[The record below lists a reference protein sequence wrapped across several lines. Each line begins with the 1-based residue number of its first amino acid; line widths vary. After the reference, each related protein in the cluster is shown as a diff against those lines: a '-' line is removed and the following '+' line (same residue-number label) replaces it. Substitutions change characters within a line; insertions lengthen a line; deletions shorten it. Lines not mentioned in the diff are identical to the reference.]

1 MYGNIHKGRNVVF
14 DIPLKKNSS
23 VIIKTYIN
31 FKGQVSEIITS
42 LGWYAHIPNIENGY
56 YNSGDYILKI
66 FDNRIKI
73 VPSNKSLIKIC
84 EINYQK
90 ELTKIGKSYIT

>member
-1 MYGNIHKGRNVVF
+1 M
-14 DIPLKKNSS
+14 
-23 VIIKTYIN
+23 IIKTYIN
-31 FKGQVSEIITS
+31 FKGQISEIITS

-56 YNSGDYILKI
+56 YNSGDYILKM

-73 VPSNKSLIKIC
+73 DPYNKSLIKLC

-90 ELTKIGKSYIT
+90 ELARIRKSYIIKSSV